1 MMARALHDVR
11 ESEYTMRSQR
21 GFDSMGGGAPERGR
35 LDPALLAA
43 WMDGV
48 TRGETSAFDALF
60 NAFYTPLCA
69 FARGYVRSPQA
80 AEELVEDLFLKL
92 WTDRERLDVRGSVA
106 SYLYVAVRHRA
117 MNHLTRLRLERKHAE
132 TALAEE
138 RWGAR
143 HAVNDAEDRMRE
155 DELYASVREA
165 VDELPPR
172 GRQAY
177 LLYYQHHLS
186 YAEIAAVMGIAPKT
200 VENQL
205 ARSLKTLWLRL
216 KDVLE

>member
-1 MMARALHDVR
+1 YA
-11 ESEYTMRSQR
+11 
-21 GFDSMGGGAPERGR
+21 
-35 LDPALLAA
+35 
-43 WMDGV
+43 
-48 TRGETSAFDALF
+48 
-60 NAFYTPLCA
+60 PLCA
-69 FARGYVRSPQA
+69 FARGFVRSPQA

-117 MNHLTRLRLERKHAE
+117 MNHLTRLWLERKHAE

-165 VDELPPR
+165 VDE
-172 GRQAY
+172 
-177 LLYYQHHLS
+177 
-186 YAEIAAVMGIAPKT
+186 
-200 VENQL
+200 
-205 ARSLKTLWLRL
+205 
-216 KDVLE
+216 